1 MATIDTQ
8 TLYRVI
14 DSMIHVSHNRRE
26 ITSIQVT
33 QDLRKRLSK
42 LGNIGDSYQQVI
54 EMLLEE
60 YETKA
65 KKELT

>member
-1 MATIDTQ
+1 MAQ

-14 DSMIHVSHNRRE
+14 DSMIHVPHNRRE

-54 EMLLEE
+54 EKLLEE